1 MKFFLFY
8 FSLFIII
15 SFLGWIC
22 EIIYI
27 FFETKKINNRGFLIG
42 PYCPIYG
49 AVSVIMYFLLEK
61 YQSDLLVLFIL
72 SSVICTIAEYLTS
85 YAMEKIFK
93 ARWWDYTHMK
103 FNINGRVCLLNSILF
118 GIGTLALFKIILPF
132 LIPLLQKIPTNIFF
146 FISGAL
152 LSIFILDLCI
162 SCNIIFKFKNTVEII
177 QKDYTGEISEKVR
190 KVLMEK
196 SYPLRRLVLAFPN
209 QVIHGIKKS
218 FWRKK

>member
-27 FFETKKINNRGFLIG
+27 FIETKKISNRGFLIG

-49 AVSVIMYFLLEK
+49 AVTVLMFILLKK
-61 YQSDLLVLFIL
+61 YQDDLLVLFVL
-72 SSVICTIAEYLTS
+72 SSIICTIAEYITS
-85 YAMEKIFK
+85 YVMEKIFK
-93 ARWWDYTHMK
+93 TRWWDYSHMK
-103 FNINGRVCLLNSILF
+103 FNLNGRVCLLNSILF
-118 GIGTLALFKIILPF
+118 GFGAIILFKIILPF
-132 LIPLLQKIPTNIFF
+132 IVPLLYKIPNNIFF

-152 LSIFILDLCI
+152 LSIFVLDLCI
-162 SCNIIFKFKNTVEII
+162 SCNIIFKFKDTVENI

-190 KVLMEK
+190 KVVMEK
-196 SYPLRRLVLAFPN
+196 SYLLRRLVLAFPN
-209 QVIHGIKKS
+209 QIIHGIKKS
-218 FWRKK
+218 IWRKK